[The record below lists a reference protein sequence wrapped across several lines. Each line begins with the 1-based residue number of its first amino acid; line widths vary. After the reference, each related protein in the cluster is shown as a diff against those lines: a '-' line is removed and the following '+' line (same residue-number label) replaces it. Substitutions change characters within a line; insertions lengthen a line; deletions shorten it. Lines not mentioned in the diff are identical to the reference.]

1 MKEIIVKFVGTK
13 KLLEMISNTLTT
25 EILRN
30 LNFLGHGEQNQVLK
44 YVKSLVEKKKEKKA
58 DYMKYFGSIDE
69 DDIALMEK
77 AIQEDCERIDYNEW

>member
-1 MKEIIVKFVGTK
+1 M
-13 KLLEMISNTLTT
+13 
-25 EILRN
+25 
-30 LNFLGHGEQNQVLK
+30 LK
-44 YVKSLVEKKKEKKA
+44 YVKSLVEKKEKKA